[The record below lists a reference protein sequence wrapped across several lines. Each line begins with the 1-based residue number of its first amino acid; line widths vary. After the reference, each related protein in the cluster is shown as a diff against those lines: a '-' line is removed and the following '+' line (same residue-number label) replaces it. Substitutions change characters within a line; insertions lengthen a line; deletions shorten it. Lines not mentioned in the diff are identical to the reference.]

1 MRNFKKSFKII
12 IRTVIFLVVLIV
24 LNETFRFIVMP
35 PSYARYILGELNR
48 KEGSYDCIILGASH
62 GRSAINPYKIDE
74 ALNCNAINM
83 SIPSETVK
91 DSYYLLKESF
101 RKNNPKTIIFD
112 IDYQYWYKLKQNE
125 YWETF
130 IYEQLDFSPI
140 KLEYIAYNL
149 LEKDFRVGLTRWA
162 YYFFNGNIN
171 LKENVKLKTS
181 KAYWNNELSV
191 VNNKDAGGSYV
202 GKGYFYRDDTNGG
215 KGKIKKVRFDTN
227 DLEQEAVHYFKKMVQ
242 FCKKKGI
249 RLVCITSPITPAT
262 LNYGDYE
269 TVHNYFVKLCKE
281 QGVEYYDFN
290 YVKDSVLHFD
300 NADFVDYDGHMKGR
314 LAEQFSVV
322 LAKVIKEAPNNS
334 DILNQYFYKDFQE
347 YYSSVKKVV
356 TNDLI
361 YAFDYAKEKNKY
373 NFKFKSIVIGGP
385 NTKSEVK
392 VIVRNINNNKT
403 IYEDS
408 KYCDYE
414 RLKEYSFD
422 VEEGSYEIVIYARTK
437 GTSVEYEELCRK
449 PFKIDANE
457 VNVYK
462 TKLAVGDID
471 YE

>member
-12 IRTVIFLVVLIV
+12 TRSVIFLVLLIT
-24 LNETFRFIVMP
+24 LNELFRFIVMP
-35 PSYARYILGELNR
+35 PSYARYILGELNN
-48 KEGSYDCIILGASH
+48 KNNNYDCIVLGASH
-62 GRSAINPYKIDE
+62 GRSAINPYTLDK

-91 DSYYLLKESF
+91 DSYYLLKESC
-101 RKNNPKTIIFD
+101 RKNNPKMVVFD
-112 IDYQYWYKLKQNE
+112 MDYQYWYKLRQNE

-130 IYEQLDFSPI
+130 IYEQLDFSSI
-140 KLEYIAYNL
+140 KLEYIACNL

-162 YYFFNGNIN
+162 YYFINSNIN
-171 LKENVKLKTS
+171 LKENIKLKTS

-215 KGKIKKVRFDTN
+215 KGKIKKVCFDTN
-227 DLEQEAVHYFKKMVQ
+227 NLEKDVVHYFKKIVQ

-249 RLVCITSPITPAT
+249 RLVCVTSPITPAT
-262 LNYGDYE
+262 LNYGDYK
-269 TVHNYFVKLCKE
+269 TVHNYFDKLCKE

-290 YVKDSVLHFD
+290 YVKDSILHFD
-300 NADFVDYDGHMKGR
+300 NTDFVDYDGHMKGR
-314 LAEQFSVV
+314 LAEPFSVI
-322 LAKVIKEAPNNS
+322 LAKVIKEAPGNP

-347 YYSSVKKVV
+347 YYSSVKKIV
-356 TNDLI
+356 TNDI
-361 YAFDYAKEKNKY
+361 KCSFDYVKGTNKY
-373 NFKFKSIVIGGP
+373 NFKFKNIVIGGP
-385 NTKSEVK
+385 NTKAEVR
-392 VIVRNINNNKT
+392 VIVNNLDKNKT

-408 KYCDYE
+408 TYCDYE
-414 RLKEYSFD
+414 PSKEYSFD
-422 VEEGSYEIVIYARTK
+422 VEEGGYEIVIYARTK

-449 PFKIDANE
+449 PFKINE
-457 VNVYK
+457 NQVYEYK